1 MEQLPWGLARLSEE
15 SDIAQNPFTIGRAD
29 VRGLWPTCMPEDQSL
44 RDAGMLTG
52 GPQPPGCSRVVRICR
67 GDCVPCKPHREC
79 SESHLR
85 HCPCHDCVRR
95 MGSMHVQT
103 AAGRR
108 GVRGEGGKPPCK
120 RTSLQQTS
128 EAQGGVPLLLPQ
140 RLSED
145 VMELLGCNVRVAA
158 RELVICQ

>member
-1 MEQLPWGLARLSEE
+1 M
-15 SDIAQNPFTIGRAD
+15 
-29 VRGLWPTCMPEDQSL
+29 
-44 RDAGMLTG
+44 
-52 GPQPPGCSRVVRICR
+52 
-67 GDCVPCKPHREC
+67 
-79 SESHLR
+79 
-85 HCPCHDCVRR
+85 
-95 MGSMHVQT
+95 
-103 AAGRR
+103 
-108 GVRGEGGKPPCK
+108 RGEGGKPPCK